1 MKYDRITK
9 LQKLCLS
16 VRQNLDVSRSEKI
29 RPLVHKRF
37 KVTTNVFNISKRRV
51 GLALD
56 LGLEVRSGTQ
66 TKS

>member
-1 MKYDRITK
+1 M
-9 LQKLCLS
+9 
-16 VRQNLDVSRSEKI
+16 RQNLDVSRSEKI